1 MTAAQKA
8 AKTVVNVMARVPEIT
23 QTVPPT
29 VMVIW
34 DVTNK
39 PVIVNY
45 ARKVR

>member
-8 AKTVVNVMARVPEIT
+8 AKQVVNVMARVPEIQ
-23 QTVPPT
+23 QTIPPK

-39 PVIVNY
+39 PVLIQY